1 MPHNQMS
8 FIPVIDHWNP
18 ACFLKW
24 YFEYLRLGL
33 YFMLD
38 IHTSLPS
45 STLVTCWFSVCLD
58 LIRFWGQGHVS
69 SATSKSTCREG
80 GGRNCT
86 LGLIF
91 HFTYL
96 VKFHSI
102 EYLKTYFLKMK
113 RGRER
118 ERVEN
123 IKYLLYCYFLLIKIK
138 YFLI

>member
-1 MPHNQMS
+1 MFHLQPQNL
-8 FIPVIDHWNP
+8 PV
-18 ACFLKW
+18 
-24 YFEYLRLGL
+24 ERE
-33 YFMLD
+33 
-38 IHTSLPS
+38 
-45 STLVTCWFSVCLD
+45 
-58 LIRFWGQGHVS
+58 
-69 SATSKSTCREG
+69 EG

-118 ERVEN
+118 ESR
-123 IKYLLYCYFLLIKIK
+123 KYQIFVILLLFIN
-138 YFLI
+138 